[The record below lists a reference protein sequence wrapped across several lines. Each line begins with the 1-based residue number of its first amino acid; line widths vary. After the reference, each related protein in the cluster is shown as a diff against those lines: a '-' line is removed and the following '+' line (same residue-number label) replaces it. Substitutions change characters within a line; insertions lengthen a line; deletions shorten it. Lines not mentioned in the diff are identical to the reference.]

1 MSPERIELIID
12 TDAGIDDAQAI
23 LLALGQPNIQVA
35 AITTLSGNVHVGKVV
50 RNVLATLEA
59 AGKEVPVYRGAE
71 YPLLGTVIHAE
82 EFHGSDGLGDAGIPE
97 PQGRAEPEHAVFAL
111 VKMVAENPGR
121 YTLVT
126 LGPLT
131 NIALAVRIDP
141 AFIDNVAN
149 LVIMGG
155 TYAYRGNMN
164 IVAEFNIYADP
175 EAAAIVFSTCKRATL
190 VSWELSVDHEIPF
203 EEYHH
208 LARLPAPTPLLG
220 FFNRISDYMV
230 RKMQTTDHRGVPM
243 PDPIAAAVAIDP
255 SLIAR
260 SADAEIHVEV
270 TGART
275 RGQTVVNWKGES
287 RVNVITEIDTTR
299 FWQMMKSSLGV

>member
-1 MSPERIELIID
+1 MSPEVIELIID

-23 LLALGQPNIQVA
+23 LLALGQPNVEVA
-35 AITTLSGNVHVGKVV
+35 AITTLSGNVHVDKVV
-50 RNVLATLEA
+50 RNVLATLDA
-59 AGKEVPVYRGAE
+59 AGKKVPVYRGAE
-71 YPLLGTVIHAE
+71 YPLLGPAIHAE
-82 EFHGSDGLGDAGIPE
+82 DYHGSDGLGDAGIPKPE
-97 PQGRAEPEHAVFAL
+97 VQIEPEHAVFAL
-111 VKMVAENPGR
+111 VRMAAENPGR

-126 LGPLT
+126 IGPLT

-141 AFIDNVAN
+141 AFVDNLAN

-155 TYAYRGNMN
+155 THAYRGNMN

-190 VSWELSVDHEIPF
+190 VSWELSVDHEILF
-203 EEYHH
+203 DEYHQ
-208 LARLPAPTPLLG
+208 LTQMPAPTSQLE

-230 RKMQTTDHRGVPM
+230 RKMQKTDHRGVPM

-255 SLIAR
+255 TLITR
-260 SADAEIHVEV
+260 SANGEIHVEV

-275 RGQTVVNWKGES
+275 RGQTVINWKGEP
-287 RVNVITEIDTTR
+287 RVKVITEIDTTH
-299 FWQMMKSSLGV
+299 FWQMMKASLGI

>member
-23 LLALGQPNIQVA
+23 LLALGQPNVEVA
-35 AITTLSGNVHVGKVV
+35 AITALSGNVHVDKVV
-50 RNVLATLEA
+50 RNVLAILEA
-59 AGKEVPVYRGAE
+59 TGKKVPVYRGAE
-71 YPLLGTVIHAE
+71 HPLLGPAIHAE
-82 EFHGSDGLGDAGIPE
+82 DYHGSDGLGDAGIPN
-97 PQGRAEPEHAVFAL
+97 PQGSAESDHAVFAL
-111 VKMVAENPGR
+111 VKMAAEHPGR

-141 AFIDNVAN
+141 AFLDNVAN

-164 IVAEFNIYADP
+164 IVAEFNVFADP
-175 EAAAIVFSTCKRATL
+175 EAAAVVFSTGKRATL

-203 EEYHH
+203 DEYHD
-208 LARLPAPTPLLG
+208 LARLPVPTPQLD
-220 FFNRISDYMV
+220 FFNRVSDYMV
-230 RKMQTTDHRGVPM
+230 RKMQNTDHRGVPM

-255 SLIAR
+255 SLITR
-260 SADAEIHVEV
+260 SADGEIHVEV

-275 RGQTVVNWKGES
+275 RGQTVINWKGEP
-287 RVNVITEIDTTR
+287 RIKVITEIDTAR
-299 FWQMMKSSLGV
+299 FWQMMKASLGV